1 MRLSLP
7 SAVYHRLT
15 PALRAALAVEN
26 CKRGNVVPIFN
37 LFFRGIVKW
46 SCNKEFSKETYPQ
59 IAIGFKIRFLLLIQ
73 KTETEAFLTSVS
85 ESFLGTFFTARS
97 NHWLSRCCWFLFR
110 LLYECDYRAVKK
122 MTIFVDILVGVER
135 KSRVWPVGFI
145 SIAVFPVSE
154 DEISEFL

>member
-26 CKRGNVVPIFN
+26 CRRGNVVPIFN

-59 IAIGFKIRFLLLIQ
+59 IAIVFKIRFLLLIQ

-85 ESFLGTFFTARS
+85 GCFSGTFYSLVQYHR
-97 NHWLSRCCWFLFR
+97 LSQRCWFLFR